1 MKFSNMEYTRPN
13 AEQVLKTFDDLM
25 KKFDGAND
33 ADEQY
38 EIIFQAD
45 KVASQ
50 VHSMASISYIRY
62 TINTADAFYETEKTF
77 FDGFHP
83 QLDDKTVALGNKVL
97 DSKFRKELEQKLKPI
112 YFKNLEIERLAF
124 SPKIIPLMQ
133 EENRLCSEYTKL
145 TASAQ
150 IAFEGQVLNL
160 SELGKYKVDADR
172 TLRKKAH
179 ETEGMFYLEHREKL
193 DDIFELL
200 VKNRTEQAVTLGFK
214 NYVELGYLRR
224 TRNCYNQQDVAK
236 FRQQVITEFVPKN
249 ILLKQKQAE
258 RLGVSDFKY
267 YDDSILFLDGNPTP
281 IGTPEQIMESG
292 RKMYREM
299 SPKTA
304 EFIDFMLD
312 NELFDTVAKKG
323 KSMGGYCTY
332 ISQYKA
338 PFIFSNFNGT
348 SGDVDVL
355 THEVGH
361 ALNHYLTKD
370 FGFSPYESVTYE
382 TAEVHSMA
390 MEFLTNDWFPLFFG
404 DEADKYRKMQL
415 EDAFFFIPYGCMV
428 DHFQHIV
435 YEQTDLTPD
444 GRRKAWAELEKQYR
458 PYIDFDKLP
467 FYGDGGGW
475 QRQSHIYKNP
485 FYYIYYCLAQSIALQ
500 LKQLMDV
507 DFKKAWETYLA
518 FSEKGGTLTFLELI
532 ETAGL
537 ASPFADGTM
546 QKVAQI
552 ADCIL

>member
-13 AEQVLKTFDDLM
+13 SEEVLKTFDALLQ
-25 KKFDGAND
+25 KFDVANS

-38 EIIFQAD
+38 QIILESD

-50 VHSMASISYIRY
+50 VRSMASICYVRY
-62 TINTADAFYETEKTF
+62 TIDTTDLFYEAEKTF
-77 FDGFHP
+77 FDHFDP
-83 QLDDKTVALGNKVL
+83 QLDDKMVAFGNRVLG
-97 DSKFRKELEQKLKPI
+97 SKFRTQLEQILKPV
-112 YFKNLEIERLAF
+112 YFKNLEIERRAF
-124 SPKIIPLMQ
+124 STEIIPLMQ
-133 EENRLCSEYTKL
+133 EENKLCSEYTKL

-150 IAFEGQVLNL
+150 IPFEGQMLNL

-179 ETEGMFYLEHREKL
+179 ETEGNFYLQHRKKL
-193 DDIFELL
+193 DDIFDAL
-200 VKNRTEQAVTLGFK
+200 VKNRTQQAVALGFK
-214 NYVELGYLRR
+214 NYIELGYLRR
-224 TRNCYNQQDVAK
+224 TRNCYNEQDVAK
-236 FRQQVITEFVPKN
+236 FREQVLTEFVPKN
-249 ILLKQKQAE
+249 KLLKQKQAQ

-267 YDDSILFLDGNPTP
+267 YDDTILFLDGNPTP
-281 IGTPEQIMESG
+281 IGTPEEIMESG
-292 RKMYREM
+292 RKMYHEM

-332 ISQYKA
+332 IPKYKA

-382 TAEVHSMA
+382 SAEVHSMS
-390 MEFLTNDWFPLFFG
+390 MEFLADRWFPLFFG
-404 DEADKYRKMQL
+404 EQADKYRTMQL
-415 EDAFFFIPYGCMV
+415 EDAFYFIPYGCMV

-435 YEQTDLTPD
+435 YEQTDLSPD
-444 GRRKAWAELEKQYR
+444 GRRDAWAELEKQYR
-458 PYIDFDKLP
+458 PYIDFDNLP

-485 FYYIYYCLAQSIALQ
+485 FYYIDYCLAQSIALQ
-500 LKQLMDV
+500 LKQLMDT
-507 DFKKAWETYLA
+507 DFTKAWETYLA
-518 FSEKGGTLTFLELI
+518 FSEKGGTMTFVELVA
-532 ETAGL
+532 TAGL
-537 ASPFADGTM
+537 LSPFADGTM
-546 QKVAQI
+546 KKVAQI
-552 ADCIL
+552 ANRIL